1 MSNETVGKFLLKLYE
16 KTGDNE
22 LICLD
27 RYEIGEEI
35 GLVDKIQTDHIV
47 EILAKDGFV
56 NNDINGSKI
65 RITEQGINRLK
76 ESILVNY
83 SFL

>member
-1 MSNETVGKFLLKLYE
+1 MSNVRVGKFLLNLYE
-16 KTGDNE
+16 RTGNNE

-27 RYEIGEEI
+27 RYEIGKEI
-35 GLVDKIQTDHIV
+35 GLVDKVQTDHIV

-56 NNDINGSKI
+56 NNDTNSSKI
-65 RITEQGINRLK
+65 RITEQGIRRLK